1 MRKAPA
7 LLLSAGL
14 LTAALTG
21 CAPAAAD
28 ACVSTTPDGAAS
40 KLIDVSGD
48 FGSAPEVTMPTPLK
62 ATQTERTVVTEGDGA
77 VITGDQ
83 LVEMSFALYNGT
95 TGEPI
100 EQAAY
105 GEPSIYLPSQLL
117 PGMTA
122 SLHCASVGSR
132 IAVAIPSEDAFGADG
147 AAAGL
152 SENDTIVLVADITDA
167 FLAKADGAPRPIVEP
182 GFPSVVTAAD
192 GTPGVTIPKSD
203 PPTELKVAVLKAGDG
218 EKVTESNSMVVH
230 YTGVLWEEGTVF
242 DSSWEKGVPTV
253 FNAEGIVP
261 GLATALVG
269 QQVGSQVLVVVP
281 PKLGYGEEGNGAV
294 PANATLIFVVDIL
307 GTIS

>member
-21 CAPAAAD
+21 CAPSAAD
-28 ACVSTTPDGAAS
+28 ACVSTTPDGDAS
-40 KLIDVSGD
+40 QLITVTGE
-48 FGSAPEVTMPTPLK
+48 FGSAPTVEMPTPLK
-62 ATQTERTVVTEGDGA
+62 AQQTERTVVTEGDGD

-83 LVEMSFALYNGT
+83 LVKMSFALYNGT

-105 GEPSIYLPSQLL
+105 AEPSVYLPSQLL
-117 PGMTA
+117 PGMA
-122 SLHCASVGSR
+122 ESLHCASVGSR
-132 IAVAIPSEDAFGADG
+132 IAVAMPSADAFGADG

-152 SENDTIVLVADITDA
+152 SEDDTVVMVADISDS
-167 FLAKADGAPRPIVEP
+167 FLAKADGADRPIVES

-192 GTPGVTIPKSD
+192 GTPGLTIPKSG
-203 PPTELKVAVLKAGDG
+203 PPTELKVAVLKDGDG
-218 EKVTESNSMVVH
+218 DEVTKTNQMVVH

-253 FNAEGIVP
+253 FTADAIVP

-269 QQVGSQVLVVVP
+269 QQVGSQVLVVIP
-281 PKLGYGEEGNGAV
+281 PELGYGEQGSGAI
-294 PANATLIFVVDIL
+294 PANATLVFVVDIL